1 MADGAGARRR
11 RTGFVLAAMI
21 AVLAIAV
28 AAFPFIQ
35 GANGPGNL
43 DGPAIVPRPIVLAF
57 LLGLPAVLAVIAA
70 IRGSRAI
77 FVAAGVLCLFQS
89 FIAFSGITLGFVIP
103 GFVLIGLG
111 LSRAPTEH
119 VAPLRRREALAGLVV
134 VALGIAAWLVP
145 FATSETVCW
154 TAKAGPEGDPVYTLI
169 PDTGTISLQL
179 DEIAGGCDGGAFT
192 LQGLMVAG
200 VLEVGALAMAGLAA
214 MRPRGGS

>member
-1 MADGAGARRR
+1 M
-11 RTGFVLAAMI
+11 GFVLAATI

-28 AAFPFIQ
+28 AAFPLIQ
-35 GANGPGNL
+35 EAREPGAL

-70 IRGSRAI
+70 IRGSRPI

-89 FIAFSGITLGFVIP
+89 FIAFSGITLGFVLP
-103 GFVLIGLG
+103 GCVLIGLG
-111 LSRAPTEH
+111 LSRSRTQPAD
-119 VAPLRRREALAGLVV
+119 PLRRREALAGLLV

-154 TAKAGPEGDPVYTLI
+154 TARVGPDGDPVYTLI
-169 PDTGTISLQL
+169 PDTGTVTLQL
-179 DEIAGGCDGGAFT
+179 DEIGGGCDGGTFI

-200 VLEVGALAMAGLAA
+200 VLAIGALAMAGLAG

>member
-1 MADGAGARRR
+1 MAA
-11 RTGFVLAAMI
+11 TI
-21 AVLAIAV
+21 AVLAVAIA
-28 AAFPFIQ
+28 AIPLLQ
-35 GANGPGNL
+35 GANGPGAL
-43 DGPAIVPRPIVLAF
+43 DGPAIVPRPFVMAF
-57 LLGLPAVLAVIAA
+57 LLGLPAVLAAIAA

-89 FIAFSGITLGFVIP
+89 FIAFSGVTFGFLVP

-111 LSRAPTEH
+111 LSRAPNEDA
-119 VAPLRRREALAGLVV
+119 APVPRREAIAGLLV

-154 TAKAGPEGDPVYTLI
+154 IAKAGPEGDPVYRLI

-200 VLEVGALAMAGLAA
+200 VLALGAMAMAGLAG
-214 MRPRGGS
+214 RSVGSGTD

>member
-1 MADGAGARRR
+1 M
-11 RTGFVLAAMI
+11 
-21 AVLAIAV
+21 
-28 AAFPFIQ
+28 
-35 GANGPGNL
+35 
-43 DGPAIVPRPIVLAF
+43 AF
-57 LLGLPAVLAVIAA
+57 LLGLPAVLAATAA

-89 FIAFSGITLGFVIP
+89 FIAFSGITFGFLIP

-111 LSRAPTEH
+111 LSRAPNEDA
-119 VAPLRRREALAGLVV
+119 APVPRREAIAGLLV

-154 TAKAGPEGDPVYTLI
+154 IAKAGPDGDPVYRLI

-200 VLEVGALAMAGLAA
+200 VLALGALAMAGLAG
-214 MRPRGGS
+214 RSVGSGTD

>member
-1 MADGAGARRR
+1 M
-11 RTGFVLAAMI
+11 GFVVAATI

-28 AAFPFIQ
+28 AVFPSIQ
-35 GANGPGNL
+35 GANEPGNL

-70 IRGSRAI
+70 SRGTRAI
-77 FVAAGVLCLFQS
+77 FVAAGVLCLLQS
-89 FIAFSGITLGFVIP
+89 FIAFSGITLGFLVP
-103 GFVLIGLG
+103 GLILIGLG
-111 LSRAPTEH
+111 RSRAPIEDA
-119 VAPLRRREALAGLVV
+119 APLRRRDAVAGLLV

-154 TAKAGPEGDPVYTLI
+154 TARAGPEGDLVYTLI

-179 DEIAGGCDGGAFT
+179 DQIAGGCDGGAFT

-200 VLEVGALAMAGLAA
+200 VLAVGALAMAWLAGV
-214 MRPRGGS
+214 RPRGGS